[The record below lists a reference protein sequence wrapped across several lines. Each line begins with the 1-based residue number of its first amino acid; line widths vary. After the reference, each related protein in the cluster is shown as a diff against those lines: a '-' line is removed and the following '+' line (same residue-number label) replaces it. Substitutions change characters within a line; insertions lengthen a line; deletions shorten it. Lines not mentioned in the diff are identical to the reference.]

1 MKRFVAGLGLGLAAA
16 ACGGTEELP
25 PCDGT
30 IVGNICTVVGN
41 GEAGYSGDDGPALD
55 AEMSLPQDT
64 LHDDDG
70 TMYVLDW
77 NNHRVRKVVDG
88 MIFHVAG
95 RGELGGTLD
104 DPANDDFNHP
114 TGIVFDPTHTKLV
127 VAAWHN
133 SKLRTIDLA
142 TAAVVDTCGDGRRA
156 YFGDGGPA
164 MASSLD
170 LPASIAY
177 APNGDLVIMDQANQ
191 VIRAIDGNGTI
202 RRVAGACV
210 IDAPACA
217 EGVEPIQCPQ
227 PGSGKTTCGPV
238 ATCGLPCTPSY
249 AGDGGPAME
258 LRMSQPFG
266 QSADPAGR
274 MVYDGEGNLYFA
286 DTVNAIVRKIDTTG
300 MVTRFAGTAPVAG
313 VPQIGATGDGGPALE
328 ATFNNPVDLALDS
341 DGTMYV
347 SDVYNHCIRA
357 IAPGGT
363 VSTVAGVCGDPG
375 YEGDRGPAAAATLKR
390 PYGIEVHE
398 GVLYITDTGNQV
410 VRAVRLR

>member
-1 MKRFVAGLGLGLAAA
+1 MKRYLVATTVLAAA
-16 ACGGTEELP
+16 ACGGTDEPE
-25 PCDGT
+25 PCDPS
-30 IVGNICTVVGN
+30 IVGNICTIAGS
-41 GEAGYSGDDGPALD
+41 GESGYDGDDGPALE
-55 AEMSLPQDT
+55 ALLSLPQDT

-70 TMYVLDW
+70 TMFILDW

-88 MIFHVAG
+88 TMIHVAG

-114 TGIVFDPTHTKLV
+114 TGMAFDPTHTKLV
-127 VAAWHN
+127 IAAWHN

-142 TAAVVDTCGDGRRA
+142 TNAVVDTCGDGRRA

-170 LPASIAY
+170 LPASIVY

-202 RRVAGACV
+202 RRLAGECV

-217 EGVEPIQCPQ
+217 QGVEPVACPQ

-238 ATCGLPCTPSY
+238 TTCGMPCTPSY
-249 AGDGGPAME
+249 AGDGGPASE
-258 LRMSQPFG
+258 LRMAQPFG

-274 MVYDGEGNLYFA
+274 MVYDSTGNLYFA
-286 DTVNAIVRKIDTTG
+286 DTVNAVIRKVDTQG

-313 VPQIGATGDGGPALE
+313 VAQTGATDGPALS
-328 ATFNNPVDLALDS
+328 ATFNNPVDLALDI

-357 IAPGGT
+357 ISPSGT

-375 YEGDRGPAAAATLKR
+375 YEGDRGPATAATLKR
-390 PYGIEVHE
+390 PYGIEVFE

-410 VRAVRLR
+410 IRAIRLR